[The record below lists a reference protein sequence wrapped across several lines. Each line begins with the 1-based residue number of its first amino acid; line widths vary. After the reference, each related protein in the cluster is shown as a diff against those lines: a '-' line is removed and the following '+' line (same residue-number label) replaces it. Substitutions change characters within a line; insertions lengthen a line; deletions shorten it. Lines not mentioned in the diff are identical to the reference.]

1 MSELQG
7 SRDPELER
15 EIASAKAGDR
25 DALER
30 VIRAVQADVLRLA
43 HRFLWHPE
51 DAEDACQEILIRV
64 VTGLGGF
71 RGESRFRTWVYRIA
85 CNALLT
91 TRRRRMETFVSF
103 EEFGED
109 LARGLSDERPAVED
123 EVEASLLLEEVKIGC
138 TLAMLQCLDRDPRRR
153 RRAGSSRGGRGA
165 GDHAGGLSQ
174 APVARPRE
182 HPVVHAFALRA
193 HQRVESVPVPA
204 PRDDRDR
211 ARTRGSRSPA
221 VRFVARACAA
231 VSRGAG

>member
-109 LARGLSDERPAVED
+109 LARGLCAGGRAGGGDVGARVVVG
-123 EVEASLLLEEVKIGC
+123 EVEMGW
-138 TLAMLQCLDRDPRRR
+138 
-153 RRAGSSRGGRGA
+153 
-165 GDHAGGLSQ
+165 
-174 APVARPRE
+174 
-182 HPVVHAFALRA
+182 
-193 HQRVESVPVPA
+193 
-204 PRDDRDR
+204 
-211 ARTRGSRSPA
+211 
-221 VRFVARACAA
+221 
-231 VSRGAG
+231 

>member
-138 TLAMLQCLDRDPRRR
+138 TLAMLQCLDRDHRL
-153 RRAGSSRGGRGA
+153 AYIL
-165 GDHAGGLSQ
+165 GD
-174 APVARPRE
+174 
-182 HPVVHAFALRA
+182 VVELDHL
-193 HQRVESVPVPA
+193 E
-204 PRDDRDR
+204 
-211 ARTRGSRSPA
+211 
-221 VRFVARACAA
+221 AA
-231 VSRGAG
+231 EVLAITP